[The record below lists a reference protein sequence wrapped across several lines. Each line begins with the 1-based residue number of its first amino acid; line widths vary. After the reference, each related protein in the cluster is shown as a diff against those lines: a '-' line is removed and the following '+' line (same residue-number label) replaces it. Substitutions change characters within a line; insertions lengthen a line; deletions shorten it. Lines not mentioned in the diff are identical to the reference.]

1 MSSSRRR
8 LVLPVVALAAS
19 LSLAVTAGGAGA
31 KTASAAKKNVSV
43 SFVYSDYT
51 QDPMQEMALGAA
63 AAGKYYSTGVK
74 FSEVGTNGVNG
85 PVEVGNF
92 QAAEKTSPDGVALED
107 LTPTE
112 FTRPL
117 QQAVAAKIPV
127 VAVDTPPPA
136 GSGVTAF
143 VGNSNTQL
151 GQELATALLPSIP
164 KNKSGYIIIGQD
176 IPGLSVLMQRINGM
190 IKVFHA
196 QRPKVQII
204 QFNSTQTISGN
215 YSAWAA
221 ELKAHPNPLACMG
234 PGNADAISVS
244 EVEQHTGKHYVVGQA
259 DLAPQA
265 LQGVKTG
272 LVTALVSP
280 EHWLKGYIA
289 EALLIKHAQTGAPLP
304 KGWWNPGLLLV
315 TKKNVNQII
324 ARQKN
329 NTTRY
334 QWFKSEVNYELA
346 HPSKYLKPIKDAN

>member
-1 MSSSRRR
+1 
-8 LVLPVVALAAS
+8 
-19 LSLAVTAGGAGA
+19 
-31 KTASAAKKNVSV
+31 
-43 SFVYSDYT
+43 
-51 QDPMQEMALGAA
+51 
-63 AAGKYYSTGVK
+63 
-74 FSEVGTNGVNG
+74 
-85 PVEVGNF
+85 
-92 QAAEKTSPDGVALED
+92 
-107 LTPTE
+107 
-112 FTRPL
+112 
-117 QQAVAAKIPV
+117 
-127 VAVDTPPPA
+127 
-136 GSGVTAF
+136 
-143 VGNSNTQL
+143 
-151 GQELATALLPSIP
+151 
-164 KNKSGYIIIGQD
+164 
-176 IPGLSVLMQRINGM
+176 MQRINGM